1 MTKKDHSR
9 SERIFRALL
18 RLFPFD
24 FRWKHGREMEQ
35 VFREQHKEEQRNG
48 GGKMS
53 VLKLWWET
61 LADIARTAPRE
72 HLEMLAQDTR
82 YALRMMRKNLGFTAV
97 AVLTLALGIGAN
109 TAIFSVVNAILLRPL
124 PFHEGDR
131 LVRIYQV
138 PKGGSERI
146 SLRQELFLAVKE
158 QGQFFED
165 IVGQRYMSLTLA
177 VPEGPER
184 IAGLGVTEGWL
195 RTLGV
200 KPVLGRDFTPPE
212 QRAGTDSQVVL
223 ISHGFWERR
232 FGLDRSVLGQSLTI
246 NRQSYTVVGV
256 LPPGFAYPYN
266 NELWIPMRLD
276 RTPSSMPWALNVQAR
291 LKPGTTLS
299 AARTELSILAERLA
313 REFPESSQGM
323 DLIAVPTRQVL
334 LGDHSDVVLALF
346 VAVGFVLLIVC
357 ANVANLL
364 LARSVVRQ
372 KEFAIRASLGAS
384 RARQVRQLLTENVL
398 LAFFGGIAGFT
409 MAVLGSQFLTVLVP
423 GRMVNLL
430 SEVSIDLSVLGFTL
444 IVALS
449 AGVIFGLT
457 SALRAFRSDLQNLL
471 KEGGRSS
478 GTAGSHRL
486 LGALVVSEIALA
498 LVLLA
503 GAGLMIRNFQR
514 LQRADLGYP
523 VQGLIT
529 MSVSLASS
537 DYAAPQARTNFIRQ
551 VEEQLEAVP
560 GIQAAGMTCIFPLP
574 PANFL
579 ASVVIEGRPLAPNQQ
594 LIINHRLVTPGFFRA
609 MGIPLLR
616 GRLLAEADNQNS
628 QPVAVISE
636 TMAHRYWPGEDPLGK
651 QVRNVRAGDQAP
663 WLTVVGI
670 VGGVQEPG
678 EISSTW
684 YLPYAQHAQS
694 RAASSVIFVVRGASD
709 LSGLVSGLRRAVWA
723 VDPAMPV
730 YDIATVEGQYAD
742 TLSQQRLGTLLVGL
756 FAAFGLL
763 LAGLG
768 IYGVMSYAVSQRTH
782 EIGIRMA
789 LGAQPGDILRWILR
803 QGTLLVL
810 LGVMIGLGGAMAL
823 TRFMS
828 SLLSEVEATD
838 PVTFAGVAFLLAAVA
853 LLACY
858 IPARRATKVD
868 PMVALRYE

>member
-35 VFREQHKEEQRNG
+35 VFRERRKEEERQG
-48 GGKMS
+48 GAMGT
-53 VLKLWWET
+53 LKLWWET
-61 LADIARTAPRE
+61 LVDIARTAPRE
-72 HLEMLAQDTR
+72 HLEMLAQDAG
-82 YALRMMRKNLGFTAV
+82 YALRLMRKNLGFTTV

-138 PKGGSERI
+138 PKGGSQHI

-200 KPVLGRDFTPPE
+200 KLVLGRDFTPPE

-384 RARQVRQLLTENVL
+384 RVRQVRQLLTENVL
-398 LAFFGGIAGFT
+398 LAFFGGIAGLT

-457 SALRAFRSDLQNLL
+457 SALRASRSDLQNLL

-514 LQRADLGYP
+514 LHRADLGYP

-537 DYAAPQARTNFIRQ
+537 DYAAPQTRTNFIRQ

-579 ASVVIEGRPLAPNQQ
+579 ASVLIEGRPLTPNQQ

-670 VGGVQEPG
+670 VGDVQEPG

-709 LSGLVSGLRRAVWA
+709 LSGLVGGLRRAVWA

-763 LAGLG
+763 MAGLG

-789 LGAQPGDILRWILR
+789 LGAQPGDIMRWILR
-803 QGTLLVL
+803 QGILLVL

-868 PMVALRYE
+868 PMVALRCE